1 MDRLVVAFL
10 AGSAVFGA
18 LLFNELSDVA
28 EPPFAVLPA
37 AARTGASLPAPTAQR
52 PRVEELVQT
61 SLAQPLFSA
70 TRRPPDQPTTGR
82 GSDPELP
89 NVRLTGIVIEPD
101 RRLAI
106 FAVPGGKPLTL
117 AEGETI
123 NEWRLESIVPDQV
136 SLSGPTG
143 ITTLAP
149 KTDPNVARLKQI
161 AAPVPNQ
168 IAQPAPK
175 PTPPDPRTRG
185 QQPKSPVA
193 TSPHIRPNSG
203 PGPRPVP
210 APGPVR
216 QQPNPTRP
224 Q

>member
-1 MDRLVVAFL
+1 MDRAILFLL

-18 LLFNELSDVA
+18 LLFNEVSDVA
-28 EPPFAVLPA
+28 EPPAAVLPA
-37 AARTGASLPAPTAQR
+37 AARTGASRPAPAAQR
-52 PRVEELVQT
+52 PRVEELVRT

-70 TRRPPDQPTTGR
+70 TRRPPDQPTAGPSS
-82 GSDPELP
+82 GPELP

-106 FAVPGGKPLTL
+106 PGGKPLTR

-123 NEWRLESIVPDQV
+123 NEWRLESIGPNEV

-149 KTDPNVARLKQI
+149 KTDPNLARLKQI
-161 AAPVPNQ
+161 AP
-168 IAQPAPK
+168 
-175 PTPPDPRTRG
+175 PTPNPPPPDTATPRTRA
-185 QQPKSPVA
+185 QQPRSPVVA
-193 TSPHIRPNSG
+193 SPPIRPNS
-203 PGPRPVP
+203 GPRPVP
-210 APGPVR
+210 APVPGPVR
-216 QQPNPTRP
+216 PQPNPTRP